1 MRATS
6 EGALEASIVCDAQWF
21 KLVILMEWLSL
32 ENSMQVVEGRGTHE
46 SAAPCILSP
55 RECNLSPV
63 LPVYSTSPLIISI
76 LWAVLGPRS
85 LVGSVATGRIT

>member
-32 ENSMQVVEGRGTHE
+32 ENSMQVVEGRDTHE

-55 RECNLSPV
+55 RECKLSPV
-63 LPVYSTSPLIISI
+63 LPVYLITSIT
-76 LWAVLGPRS
+76 WAFLGPRS
-85 LVGSVATGRIT
+85 LATSVATGRIK